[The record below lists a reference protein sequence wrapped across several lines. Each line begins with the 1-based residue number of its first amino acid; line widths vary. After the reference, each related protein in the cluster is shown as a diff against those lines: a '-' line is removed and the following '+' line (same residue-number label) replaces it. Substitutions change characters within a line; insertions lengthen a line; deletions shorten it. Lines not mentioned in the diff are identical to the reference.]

1 MGGPHINYLAY
12 RQLMTLKTSF
22 NLTEIHDNVSNKTHG
37 YDKTENIYFY
47 FVTYF
52 KSYKYI
58 RRSFGN
64 CHHFQ
69 TFTSLPQ

>member
-1 MGGPHINYLAY
+1 MGGSYINDLAY
-12 RQLMTLKTSF
+12 RQLITSKTSF
-22 NLTEIHDNVSNKTHG
+22 NLIKSHENVSNKTHG

-58 RRSFGN
+58 KRRI
-64 CHHFQ
+64 
-69 TFTSLPQ
+69 